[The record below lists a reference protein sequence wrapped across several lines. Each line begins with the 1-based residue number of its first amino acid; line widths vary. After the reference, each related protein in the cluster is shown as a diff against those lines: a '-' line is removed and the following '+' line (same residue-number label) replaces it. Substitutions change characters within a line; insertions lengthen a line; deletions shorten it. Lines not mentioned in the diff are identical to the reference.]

1 MHRRISVLKNQYD
14 NIPNLIL
21 SFPRCGRTWM
31 KHLFGHYIAKKYK
44 VEFSKWVDRPR
55 PGIPRILFRH
65 DWMSTTGHIP
75 WQEYFAIQYRCKFI
89 FSEEM
94 KKQNIIYLFRDPLD
108 VLFSYWPYLQS
119 VPYKNFQ
126 PPKHTDII
134 DFAHNKQWGFDI
146 IINFMNA
153 QLDHFQQHQGK
164 KLIVKYED
172 LKRDDDAWRQM
183 IELIFGSYA
192 DAWDK
197 EAFDYAKSQTT
208 FSKMQ
213 EKNKV
218 DVPDEL
224 KFYRRGGSNY
234 IDELPKEK
242 QNLLLN
248 WPGYKDLN
256 RRINEN

>member
-1 MHRRISVLKNQYD
+1 MHRRIGVLKHQYE

-75 WQEYFAIQYRCKFI
+75 WQDYFDIQEKCQFI
-89 FSEEM
+89 FEKEM
-94 KKQNIIYLFRDPLD
+94 EKQNIIYLFRDPLD

-119 VPYKNFQ
+119 VPYKNFT
-126 PPKHTDII
+126 PPTHSDIM
-134 DFAHNKQWGFDI
+134 DFAHDKQWGFDI

-153 QLDHFQQHQGK
+153 QLDHFNKHQGK
-164 KLIVKYED
+164 KIIVTYED
-172 LKRDDDAWRQM
+172 LKQSDQPW
-183 IELIFGSYA
+183 EKLIQFVFGS
-192 DAWDK
+192 
-197 EAFDYAKSQTT
+197 FDNTSYQHAKQQTT
-208 FSKMQ
+208 FNKMQ
-213 EKNKV
+213 EKNKK
-218 DVPDEL
+218 DVPDNL

-234 IDELPKEK
+234 INELPKEK
-242 QNLLLN
+242 QDLLLN
-248 WPGYKDLN
+248 WHGYKDLN